1 MKDKLVKTGHKKAY
15 YRLRAF
21 GIAMAALFGLGVS
34 ASLPIFVT
42 YQVSVSA
49 TLAQEAEQ
57 RKQEEEQSE
66 ETPVTEVNE

>member
-21 GIAMAALFGLGVS
+21 GIAMAALFGVAVS

-49 TLAQEAEQ
+49 TLAQEAEEK
-57 RKQEEEQSE
+57 KQEEKTE
-66 ETPVTEVNE
+66 EVPPQIEE